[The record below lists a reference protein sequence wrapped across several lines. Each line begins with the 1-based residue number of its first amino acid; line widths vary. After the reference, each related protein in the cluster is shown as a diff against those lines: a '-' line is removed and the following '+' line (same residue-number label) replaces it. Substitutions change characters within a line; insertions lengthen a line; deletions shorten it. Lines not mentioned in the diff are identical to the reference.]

1 MAKLRKNSSHGE
13 SLCRLLNIFGDMNL
27 KRITLA
33 VAALAVAFGAYAQ
46 PQMGGMRSSKRVSVL
61 VDNDLCGD
69 GDGLFHMV
77 HQLLCTS
84 SDVRGIV
91 GAHVGAS
98 SQAWGQTSGE
108 ARKNNAE
115 ISAGRAEEIL
125 ELIGQKGKVAVRP
138 GAPAPMTDS
147 KTPVVSDGAKLIIEE
162 AKKASP
168 EKPLYL
174 LFGGPLTDIASA
186 WLMDKS
192 ISKNVILL
200 WIGGQEYSFGHPF
213 PPEHNKGQN
222 LVEYNLRL
230 DVNAAKTVFN
240 DSDLTI
246 WQIPRDVYRQA
257 MYSMAELETKIAPLG
272 KIGDYLMSKLGA
284 FARMADT
291 YVLGD
296 SPLCLISTLT
306 TTFEPGA
313 AGSFYEVTPAP
324 MITDE
329 GLYDFSKKGR
339 DIIVYKTIDTR
350 LLFGDMEARFTLEAR
365 K

>member
-1 MAKLRKNSSHGE
+1 MKKAFFAVTLGLF
-13 SLCRLLNIFGDMNL
+13 SLTAN
-27 KRITLA
+27 
-33 VAALAVAFGAYAQ
+33 AQ
-46 PQMGGMRSSKRVSVL
+46 FPGMPKGPRTAVL

-69 GDGLFHMV
+69 GDGLFHLV

-91 GAHVGAS
+91 GAHVGTLQS
-98 SQAWGQTSGE
+98 WNQSQNE
-108 ARKNNAE
+108 AMKNNAE
-115 ISAGRAEEIL
+115 ISVSRAKEIV
-125 ELIGQKGKVAVRP
+125 ELCGKSGQIAIQP
-138 GAPAPMTDS
+138 GAPAPMTDA
-147 KTPVVSDGAKLIIEE
+147 KTPVVSEGAKLIVAE
-162 AKKASP
+162 AKKATP

-186 WLMDKS
+186 WLMDPS

-213 PPEHNKGQN
+213 PPEHNVGRN

-240 DSDLTI
+240 ESDLTI
-246 WQIPRDVYRQA
+246 WQIPRDVYRQCL
-257 MYSMAELETKIAPLG
+257 YSMAEMEDKIAPLG
-272 KIGDYLMSKLGA
+272 KIGEYLTSKLGG
-284 FARMADT
+284 FAKMADT

-313 AGSFYEVTPAP
+313 AGCFYEITPAP
-324 MITDE
+324 TITDE

-339 DIIVYKTIDTR
+339 DIIVYTKVDTR
-350 LLFGDMEARFTLEAR
+350 LLFGDMESRFRIAS
-365 K
+365 KK

>member
-1 MAKLRKNSSHGE
+1 MKRFFLMA
-13 SLCRLLNIFGDMNL
+13 
-27 KRITLA
+27 A
-33 VAALAVAFGAYAQ
+33 AALTGLSLMAQ
-46 PQMGGMRSSKRVSVL
+46 RPQGTTPQRPDVGPRPQQGGRVKVI

-69 GDGLFHMV
+69 GDGLFHLF

-91 GAHVGAS
+91 GAHVGAR
-98 SQAWGQTSGE
+98 SQAWGQSSAEGA
-108 ARKNNAE
+108 ARNNAE
-115 ISAGRAEEIL
+115 ISVSRANEI
-125 ELIGQKGKVAVRP
+125 IDIVGKTGQITVKA
-138 GAPAPMTDS
+138 GAPGPMADQ
-147 KTPVVSDGAKLIIEE
+147 KTPVESEGARLIIEE
-162 AKKASP
+162 AKNATP
-168 EKPLYL
+168 ERPLYL

-186 WLMDKS
+186 WLMDPS
-192 ISKNVILL
+192 ISKNVILV
-200 WIGGQEYSFGHPF
+200 WIGGQEYPFGHPF
-213 PPEHNKGQN
+213 PPQYFTGNN

-246 WQIPRDVYRQA
+246 WQIPRDVYRQS
-257 MYSMAELETKIAPLG
+257 MYSMAELEEKILPLG
-272 KIGDYLMSKLGA
+272 KIGEYLGGKLGG

-313 AGSFYEVTPAP
+313 AGCFYEVTPAP
-324 MITDE
+324 TIVE
-329 GLYDFSKKGR
+329 NGLYDFTKPGR
-339 DIIVYKTIDTR
+339 DIIVYKSIDTR
-350 LLFGDMEARFTLEAR
+350 LEFGDMESRFRLHAAKEG

>member
-1 MAKLRKNSSHGE
+1 MKKF
-13 SLCRLLNIFGDMNL
+13 IFLIG
-27 KRITLA
+27 
-33 VAALAVAFGAYAQ
+33 AALLGFSLHAQ
-46 PQMGGMRSSKRVSVL
+46 PPQGGAPQGQRPQGQRPAQQGGRVKIL
-61 VDNDLCGD
+61 IDNDLCGD
-69 GDGLFHMV
+69 GDGLFHLV
-77 HQLLCTS
+77 HQMLCTS

-91 GAHVGAS
+91 GAHVGAR

-108 ARKNNAE
+108 AAARNNAD
-115 ISAGRAEEIL
+115 ISVSRANEIL
-125 ELIGQKGKVAVRP
+125 ELTGKAGKVTVKP
-138 GAPAPMTDS
+138 GAPGPMADP
-147 KTPVVSDGAKLIIEE
+147 KTPIDTEGARLIIEE
-162 AKKASP
+162 ANKATP
-168 EKPLYL
+168 ERPLYL

-186 WLMDKS
+186 WLIDPS

-200 WIGGQEYSFGHPF
+200 WIGGQEYPFGHPF
-213 PPEHNKGQN
+213 PPEHFKGNN

-230 DVNAAKTVFN
+230 DINAARTVFN

-246 WQIPRDVYRQA
+246 WQIPRDVYRQS
-257 MYSMAELETKIAPLG
+257 MYSMAELEDKIFPLG
-272 KIGDYLMSKLGA
+272 KIGEYLSGKLGG
-284 FARMADT
+284 FARSADT

-324 MITDE
+324 KIMED
-329 GLYDFSKKGR
+329 GKYDFSSPGR

-350 LLFGDMEARFTLEAR
+350 LLLSDMESRFRLRAAAES

>member
-1 MAKLRKNSSHGE
+1 MFESFKYDNDMKKIFLSFLAGLMALTVN
-13 SLCRLLNIFGDMNL
+13 
-27 KRITLA
+27 
-33 VAALAVAFGAYAQ
+33 AQ
-46 PQMGGMRSSKRVSVL
+46 GPAGNAPGNMRMGVPRTAVL

-69 GDGLFHMV
+69 GDGLFHLV

-91 GAHVGAS
+91 GAHVGAQRS
-98 SQAWGQTSGE
+98 WNQGQGE
-108 ARKNNAE
+108 AQKNNAE
-115 ISAGRAEEIL
+115 ISVSRAKEIV
-125 ELIGQKGKVAVRP
+125 ELCGKTGKINIQP
-138 GAPAPMTDS
+138 GAPTPMADS
-147 KTPVVSDGAKLIIEE
+147 KTPIASEGAKLIIEE

-168 EKPLYL
+168 ERPLYL

-186 WLMDKS
+186 WLMDPS
-192 ISKNVILL
+192 ISKNVVLL

-213 PPEHNKGQN
+213 PPQYNVGRN

-257 MYSMAELETKIAPLG
+257 LYSMAELEEKITPLG
-272 KIGDYLMSKLGA
+272 KIGEYLSGKLGA

-306 TTFEPGA
+306 TTFEAGA
-313 AGSFYEVTPAP
+313 AGCFYEVTSAP
-324 MITDE
+324 TITDE

-350 LLFGDMEARFTLEAR
+350 LLFGDMESRFRLAAQKES